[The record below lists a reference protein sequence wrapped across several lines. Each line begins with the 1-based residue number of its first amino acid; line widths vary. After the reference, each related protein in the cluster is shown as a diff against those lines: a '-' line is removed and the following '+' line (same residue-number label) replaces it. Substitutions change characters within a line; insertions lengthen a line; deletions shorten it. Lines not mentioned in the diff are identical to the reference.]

1 MRPLHI
7 VMALGMLRATTTN
20 RGWKSTVFGGVRFQP
35 FFEPETLEKGHLQ
48 NREFNPHWDPYSWC
62 LARIWMYPS
71 NDHLSIYLSTYLSI
85 YLSVYLFACLS
96 FYLSVCLSIY
106 LLSVCLSVYLSVCLS
121 VYLSIS
127 LSVCLSIYLSVCL
140 SVYLFYLSN
149 LIQSN
154 LT

>member
-71 NDHLSIYLSTYLSI
+71 NDHLSIYLSIYLFIYLSICLPVYLSI
-85 YLSVYLFACLS
+85 YLSACLS
-96 FYLSVCLSIY
+96 IYCLSVCLFIYLSVCLFIY
-106 LLSVCLSVYLSVCLS
+106 QSVCLS
-121 VYLSIS
+121 VYLSI
-127 LSVCLSIYLSVCL
+127 YLSVCL
-140 SVYLFYLSN
+140 FIFSIYL
-149 LIQSN
+149 I
-154 LT
+154 

>member
-71 NDHLSIYLSTYLSI
+71 NDHLSIYLPIYLSI
-85 YLSVYLFACLS
+85 YLSIC
-96 FYLSVCLSIY
+96 LSVCLSIFLSICLPVY
-106 LLSVCLSVYLSVCLS
+106 LSIVCLSVCLSIC
-121 VYLSIS
+121 

-140 SVYLFYLSN
+140 FIYLSIC
-149 LIQSN
+149 LSVCLSFLSI
-154 LT
+154 

>member
-85 YLSVYLFACLS
+85 YLFIYLSICLPVYLSIYLSACLS
-96 FYLSVCLSIY
+96 IYCLSVCLFIYLSVCLFIY
-106 LLSVCLSVYLSVCLS
+106 QSVCLS
-121 VYLSIS
+121 VYLSI
-127 LSVCLSIYLSVCL
+127 YLSVCL
-140 SVYLFYLSN
+140 FIFSIYL
-149 LIQSN
+149 I
-154 LT
+154 